1 MRRNFKKSI
10 AGALAGLMVLGSLQP
25 LNVQAME
32 IDSSMIEEMEIS
44 SWGADEVTTT
54 DVTYNFIDLADA
66 GIGWGTT
73 TTVSD
78 GGEITIEYSGQY
90 AETGVAL
97 PEGLDS
103 SKIKKIAVNLTEGSS
118 GTFAVKIYDS
128 NKTELSAVYGTTEME
143 PSAEFAAIGLMS
155 TAEGAATVKISGITV
170 EYQNN

>member
-44 SWGADEVTTT
+44 NLGADEVTTT
-54 DVTYNFIDLADA
+54 DVTYNFIDLAEA

-73 TTVSD
+73 TTVSE

-90 AETGVAL
+90 AEVGFAL

-103 SKIKKIAVNLTEGSS
+103 SKIKKITANLTEGSA
-118 GTFAVKIYDS
+118 GTFSIKLYDAEKAAIDGAV
-128 NKTELSAVYGTTEME
+128 VYGTTEMVPE
-143 PSAEFAAIGLMS
+143 VEFAAIGLILS
-155 TAEGAATVKISGITV
+155 FRKL
-170 EYQNN
+170 